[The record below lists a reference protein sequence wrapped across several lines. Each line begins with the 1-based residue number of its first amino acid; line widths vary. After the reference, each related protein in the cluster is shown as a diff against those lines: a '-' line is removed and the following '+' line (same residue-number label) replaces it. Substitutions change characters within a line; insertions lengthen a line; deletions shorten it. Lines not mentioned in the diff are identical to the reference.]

1 MVIYK
6 LLYWGFFYG
15 KERGEGIYQ
24 QTNGTY
30 CARFVDRFG
39 KRRTKRSKKLQEVKQ
54 WLADATYINEHSDI
68 EQATNM
74 MVDAWFEYW
83 IDIKRKT
90 VRPNTVRNYRERYY
104 RNIQKVIGKKL
115 LTEVKPIHCQNIF
128 TKMAE
133 EGYRTS
139 TLYQT
144 RITLYNMLEFAREND
159 VILNNPCK
167 RSVKSNMGKPSQKKK
182 ALTVETQ
189 KRFLQQAKGQSYENQ
204 FRFILQTGLRTGELV
219 GLKWEDVNFE
229 NKTLKIERSMEYRYS
244 VGEWRVGEPKS
255 KSGYRTIPLTDEA
268 IRILMAQKKKNMKIK
283 EISIEWVDYI
293 FLSRKGEP
301 VKNSTYDTALF
312 KICEKAEIDK
322 FSMHV
327 LRHTFATRCI
337 EGGMIPKT
345 LQKILGHSNIGI
357 TMNLYVDIT
366 EEQKQKEID
375 IVACALNVG

>member
-1 MVIYK
+1 MGK
-6 LLYWGFFYG
+6 DLRG
-15 KERGEGIYQ
+15 KEIGEGIYQ

-167 RSVKSNMGKPSQKKK
+167 RSVKSNMGKHSQKKK

>member
-1 MVIYK
+1 
-6 LLYWGFFYG
+6 
-15 KERGEGIYQ
+15 
-24 QTNGTY
+24 
-30 CARFVDRFG
+30 
-39 KRRTKRSKKLQEVKQ
+39 
-54 WLADATYINEHSDI
+54 
-68 EQATNM
+68 
-74 MVDAWFEYW
+74 
-83 IDIKRKT
+83 
-90 VRPNTVRNYRERYY
+90 
-104 RNIQKVIGKKL
+104 
-115 LTEVKPIHCQNIF
+115 
-128 TKMAE
+128 
-133 EGYRTS
+133 
-139 TLYQT
+139 
-144 RITLYNMLEFAREND
+144 
-159 VILNNPCK
+159 
-167 RSVKSNMGKPSQKKK
+167 MGKPSQKKK